1 MNFQYSPGIL
11 GYGAKGQDG
20 SAGIDGLALYFTDY
34 DPVANI
40 LNIESAIAN
49 DEVLWSSAPAGTK
62 LPGGRKYQNGDLFVD
77 SRGFI
82 YEINADIDEY
92 DITDGALNKSQFFQS
107 KWNVISDTGFQR
119 FHNILDG
126 SPNILI
132 DNTNSQYGSSNYTDP
147 PKYLYGIESKN
158 FARFEYSDVKD
169 GSYNAFT
176 VYSLAANVGSDD
188 HKSLGLV
195 YDENLKLWRLGNIGQ
210 LDGRR
215 NTNLILDVSSITFP
229 NSKILL
235 DTPEGTV
242 LTNKQKNTPLLFDPN
257 FQREPISFY
266 ATSPLNSQIN
276 IYWNLQDFCNDPSI
290 KGVLHFNRRRDSS
303 VFYMNASTGNIAVP
317 MAFFDI
323 EPAGYVQITNC
334 PSSKTYEYSISI
346 SKDGWERTS
355 AIKQITTTDSPPE
368 MTILD
373 PSSKTLTADPS
384 GWFATESTYKY
395 QVDLSTN
402 SPTGW
407 NSSVIPPQTWI
418 TLLNNSSTGPGL
430 GTFEVSLGYN
440 DTVNSRSAVVYVF
453 SEANPDPSILVTQ
466 TGQTAYT
473 VYFNNDGSIV
483 FSPPLTN
490 QTVTVG
496 IKLYSWVRVQRNC
509 FGYSGSR
516 TVRATINLY
525 KSGLIVSTATENQTA
540 KAGNTIDASTSA
552 SYSATGINSTTQN
565 QLRVDWTQLECE
577 HDNNCDY
584 EFSQVWAEITSV
596 TKTSPSPGGG
606 VFSIGTNKIWY
617 AKKPITVCNITEA
630 AASSVPAMP
639 PFV

>member
-34 DPVANI
+34 DPIANI

-92 DITDGALNKSQFFQS
+92 DRAPGALNKSQFFQS

-132 DNTNSQYGSSNYTDP
+132 DNTNSQYGSPNYTDP

-158 FARFEYSDVKD
+158 FARFEYSDIKD

-188 HKSLGLV
+188 HKSLALV
-195 YDENLKLWRLGNIGQ
+195 YDEEQKLWRLGNIGSF
-210 LDGRR
+210 DGMR

-229 NSKILL
+229 NSDIILNS
-235 DTPEGTV
+235 PEGTI

-276 IYWNLQDFCNDPSI
+276 IYWNLLDFCNDPSI

-317 MAFFDI
+317 MSFFDV
-323 EPAGYVQITNC
+323 EQTGYVQISNC
-334 PSSKTYEYSISI
+334 PSAKTYEYQMVI
-346 SKDGWERTS
+346 SKDGWERSST
-355 AIKQITTTDSPPE
+355 IRQITTTDSPPI

-373 PSSKTLTADPS
+373 PSSKTLSADAS
-384 GWFATESTYKY
+384 GWFSSGLTYKY
-395 QVDLSTN
+395 PVDISTN

-407 NSSVIPPQTWI
+407 NSSVIPPQTWVS
-418 TLLNNSSTGPGL
+418 LLQNSSSGPGL

-440 DTVNSRSAVVYVF
+440 DTINTRSAVVYVF

-473 VYFNNDGSIV
+473 VYFNNDGSLV
-483 FSPPLTN
+483 FSPALTN

-496 IKLYSWVRVQRNC
+496 LKVYAWVRVQRD
-509 FGYSGSR
+509 YALGSR
-516 TVRATINLY
+516 TVRATINLTEN
-525 KSGLIVSTATENQTA
+525 GITRATATLSRTA
-540 KAGNTIDASTSA
+540 RNETIDASTST
-552 SYSATGINSTTQN
+552 SYNATGITASTQN
-565 QLRVDWTQLECE
+565 KWRVDWTQLECE
-577 HDNNCDY
+577 YDNSGDY

-606 VFSIGTNKIWY
+606 VFSVGTNKYWY
-617 AKKPITVCNITEA
+617 AKKPITACNITES